1 MSQAHPDLKVLKEDD
16 LVPELYK
23 TIETVGWPF
32 LIGGL
37 IVLAVGLFLG
47 LPLFFALS
55 MTILGGGALTLAK
68 LKASSALKNHKLKAQ
83 RLRPPHQVVENFV
96 HWESGDELEFDLSNF
111 LSTSKLPRYYIGVL
125 DDNSIVLMNK
135 PRPERANKAIRVSA
149 DFLEDVGVK
158 NRSYTRR
165 SKEKQVENLNE
176 ALDDSQYEGF
186 LNTVQSEFEKLE
198 SENDRNIGG
207 AAGLDELNGG
217 DAP

>member
-1 MSQAHPDLKVLKEDD
+1 MFQGRPDLKVLEEDD
-16 LVPELYK
+16 LIPEVYK
-23 TIETVGWPF
+23 ILETVGWPF

-37 IVLAVGLFLG
+37 IVLATGLVMG

-68 LKASSALKNHKLKAQ
+68 LKASTALKNHELKAQ
-83 RLRPPHQVVENFV
+83 RLRPPHQVVEDFV

-111 LSTSKLPRYYIGVL
+111 LSTSKLPRHYIGVL

-135 PRPERANKAIRVSA
+135 PRPERASKAIRVSA
-149 DFLEDVGVK
+149 DFLDDVGVE
-158 NRSYTRR
+158 NRSFIRR
-165 SKEKQVENLNE
+165 TKEKQVENLNE

-186 LNTVQSEFEKLE
+186 LNTIQSEFEKLE

-207 AAGLDELNGG
+207 GDGLDQLESGG
-217 DAP
+217 VS